1 MFTKKIAL
9 SAALVL
15 SLCGTV
21 MANDSGENHQDNTNA
36 TGPNPFM
43 TFSDPY
49 KFRDPSRTFSNYQ
62 GGGTDA
68 FAMQPARHHVLKP
81 HARK

>member
-15 SLCGTV
+15 ALCGTV

-36 TGPNPFM
+36 TGSNPFM
-43 TFSDPY
+43 TFSGPD
-49 KFRDPSRTFSNYQ
+49 RTFGSA
-62 GGGTDA
+62 A
-68 FAMQPARHHVLKP
+68 FAQYPMQHQVMKSRVK
-81 HARK
+81 K